1 MELVKED
8 AYAGDSAIT
17 SYTLQGTKVVTG
29 VLEDQFVKEINNS
42 VRPNNIGKGI
52 WEKTKALDIESV
64 HKGAATVGKVLDVVG
79 TIADVI
85 FIGVNVYDDVKE
97 NQSIDAGWEEYVA
110 DITTDGIIIGGKT
123 FSDWMKM
130 GLKTGLEWVSG
141 VFTNDSQKCYA

>member
-1 MELVKED
+1 M
-8 AYAGDSAIT
+8 
-17 SYTLQGTKVVTG
+17 
-29 VLEDQFVKEINNS
+29 
-42 VRPNNIGKGI
+42 RPNNIGKGI
-52 WEKTKALDIESV
+52 WEKTKALDIKYV